1 MKSEVGVKRKSK
13 KKKKSRRVSSGS
25 GANSKIVCRYLVVR
39 LK

>member
-1 MKSEVGVKRKSK
+1 MKSEVGVKRKS